1 MDELGTEIYVENP
14 RAGRTG
20 TLSRG
25 TAEALRVTDESNGM
39 DEVLRALSGAP
50 ATHPT
55 VAVVMKVGNG
65 RPTGTKYTTR
75 GGLVEFEEVQAS
87 TLFKGAE
94 RGVNIRVSTNI

>member
-1 MDELGTEIYVENP
+1 MDEPGTVITVENP
-14 RAGRTG
+14 RAGQTG

-25 TAEALRVTDESNGM
+25 TAEALRVTDESNGV
-39 DEVLRALSGAP
+39 DEVLRALGSAP

-65 RPTGTKYTTR
+65 RPMGTKFTIR
-75 GGLVEFEEVQAS
+75 GGLVEFEEVQAA

-94 RGVNIRVSTNI
+94 RGVNVRVSTNI